1 MQMPIFGGIALFA
14 FVLFI
19 YAFDFLIDIQY
30 WESKGIGH
38 YKLFKL
44 LAKIWMG
51 VSAAIVLSL
60 IVFLIYSGEVKN
72 ILVGNEIGGF
82 LNYYSAILVVFI
94 GIYVLLKITKVSISG
109 LYFLLIIA
117 LVSAM
122 SICAPI
128 FLLAKLPRFTWQSD
142 LFNPLIGYF
151 CVFLANVLTVSYYEK
166 EKDIEGNTRNIW
178 NTNEKLAN
186 YLMYIIPVTMMVFYW
201 IFKWN
206 VNMHPMYF
214 TLAFYMIMFY
224 FPKVFRIASAYRII
238 ADLTLLLMFMKI
250 QW

>member
-51 VSAAIVLSL
+51 VSATIILSL

-94 GIYVLLKITKVSISG
+94 GVYVLLKITKVDRKS
-109 LYFLLIIA
+109 
-117 LVSAM
+117 V
-122 SICAPI
+122 
-128 FLLAKLPRFTWQSD
+128 
-142 LFNPLIGYF
+142 
-151 CVFLANVLTVSYYEK
+151 V
-166 EKDIEGNTRNIW
+166 
-178 NTNEKLAN
+178 
-186 YLMYIIPVTMMVFYW
+186 
-201 IFKWN
+201 
-206 VNMHPMYF
+206 
-214 TLAFYMIMFY
+214 
-224 FPKVFRIASAYRII
+224 
-238 ADLTLLLMFMKI
+238 
-250 QW
+250 